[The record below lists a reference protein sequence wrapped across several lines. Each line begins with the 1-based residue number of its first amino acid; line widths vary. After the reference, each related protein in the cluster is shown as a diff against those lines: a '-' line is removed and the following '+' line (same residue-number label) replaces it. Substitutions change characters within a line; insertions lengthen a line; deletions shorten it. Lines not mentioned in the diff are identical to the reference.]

1 MFDKVLTLTENV
13 LMAVTFFTITMV
25 AFVNV
30 VARYVFSASLS
41 FTGELIVNLA
51 VLLTLVGASA
61 ATRMGSHPGFSL
73 LRDSLRGGRRMAVAL
88 VICAAM
94 FAFYAVFCWLGL
106 DMVQKQAASGR
117 LTPAL
122 GFPQWIFSL
131 ALPFGALLG
140 GIRTV
145 QIAVIELRGGQALVG
160 EESEAIEAA
169 EAVRAEYAEPPVA
182 AAGRSGETTRPAGAP
197 RTAGHEQGES
207 QP

>member
-1 MFDKVLTLTENV
+1 MFDKTLTLIENT
-13 LMAVTFFTITMV
+13 LIAVSFFVITMV

-30 VARYVFSASLS
+30 VARYVFHGSLS

-61 ATRMGSHPGFSL
+61 VTRQGSHPSFSL
-73 LRDSLRGGRRMAVAL
+73 LRDSLRGLPRTL
-88 VICAAM
+88 VIVGVCAAM
-94 FAFYAVFCWLGL
+94 LVFYALFLWVGA
-106 DMVQKQAASGR
+106 DMAEKQAASGR

-140 GIRTV
+140 AVRAIQV
-145 QIAVIELRGGQALVG
+145 AVIALRGGETFVS
-160 EESEAIEAA
+160 EEEAA
-169 EAVRAEYAEPPVA
+169 VKEAEDIRA
-182 AAGRSGETTRPAGAP
+182 
-197 RTAGHEQGES
+197 HEEAT